1 LALAAENDWPGIM
14 LAITAQ
20 RDRDA
25 FARLFDHFTPR
36 IEAYLQ
42 RLGMDALAAEEV
54 AQDTLLTVW
63 RKSELF
69 DSTKSS
75 LSTWIY
81 RIARNR
87 RIDMARRDRLTF
99 LDPMEQTFTSVMD
112 ESAGQD
118 EQLQGSEQEDLV
130 REAMKTLP
138 DEQNSLLRLAFYEG
152 RSHTEIADETGLPLG
167 TVKSRIRLAFAR
179 LRRALEKDGLDSFS

>member
-87 RIDMARRDRLTF
+87 RIDMARRD
-99 LDPMEQTFTSVMD
+99 PMEQTFTSVMD